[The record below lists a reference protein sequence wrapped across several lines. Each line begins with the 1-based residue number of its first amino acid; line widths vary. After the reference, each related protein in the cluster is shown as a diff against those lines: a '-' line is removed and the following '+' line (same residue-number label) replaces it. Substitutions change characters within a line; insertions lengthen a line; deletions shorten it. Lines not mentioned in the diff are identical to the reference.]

1 MAENPFKKLAERGY
15 RGKPELETVDRKLE
29 AEYKREAEALKN
41 TPKRDPFW
49 KWIAGIALLIVVFF
63 ACYEVVLTRRERAL
77 QRTMEGITKQSQE
90 AANTVLR
97 QLSR

>member
-1 MAENPFKKLAERGY
+1 MADNPFKKLAERGY
-15 RGKPELETVDRKLE
+15 RGKPDLEAAVRKVE
-29 AEYKREAEALKN
+29 AEYRQEAEMLQK

-90 AANTVLR
+90 AANTLLR